1 MRRLRGPLLFTAVIG
16 LGALGSPSL
25 SGCTDSTTG
34 LDSLCDRITLTA
46 NGFLIAT
53 RCGAGTVGGNSNF
66 VRDDQDRLISF
77 DFDVSCTDG
86 SDRVVG
92 SVSGIDYDAQNRIVG
107 YDAIVNGQTCT
118 YP

>member
-1 MRRLRGPLLFTAVIG
+1 MRRVRGLLLLASLIG
-16 LGALGSPSL
+16 LGALGGPSVT
-25 SGCTDSTTG
+25 GCTDSTTG
-34 LDSLCDRITLTA
+34 LGSLCDRITLTA

-53 RCGAGTVGGNSNF
+53 RCGSGTVGGNSNF
-66 VRDDQDRLISF
+66 VRDDQNRLLSF

-107 YDAIVNGQTCT
+107 YDAIVNGQSCT